1 MFLPSRFPLAVLVL
15 AAGLSVAA
23 PSPGFAKGPP
33 WVSIE
38 LPANPWD
45 QSTRGAYLL
54 VHVFHHGLAMQVEP
68 GGTAEGMV
76 NGQRRSVP
84 LRFEKASRPGVYA
97 LRNQWGA
104 AGRWVL
110 VITVNQGGHEGA
122 AEDIAQAVVEISED
136 GSVTS
141 VRVPTRE
148 DRGRAFPRR
157 VTQAEI
163 DAALRGARAS

>member
-1 MFLPSRFPLAVLVL
+1 MPLPNRSTLAVLAL
-15 AAGLSVAA
+15 AAGLSAAA

-38 LPANPWD
+38 IPANPWD
-45 QSTRGAYLL
+45 ETTRGAYLL
-54 VHVFHHGLAMQVEP
+54 VHVFHHGLPMQVEP
-68 GGTAEGMV
+68 TGTAEGLV

-84 LRFEKASRPGVYA
+84 LRFEKGSRPGVYA
-97 LRNQWGA
+97 LRNQWGG

-110 VITVNQGGHEGA
+110 VITVNQGAHEGA
-122 AEDIAQAVVEISED
+122 AEDIAQAVVEVAED
-136 GSVTS
+136 GTVTS

-163 DAALRGARAS
+163 DASLRGARAS